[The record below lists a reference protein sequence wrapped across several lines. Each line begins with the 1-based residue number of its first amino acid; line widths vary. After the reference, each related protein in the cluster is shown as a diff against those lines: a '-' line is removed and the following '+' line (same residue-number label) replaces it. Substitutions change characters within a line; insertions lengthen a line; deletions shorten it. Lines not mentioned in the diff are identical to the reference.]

1 MDFNA
6 LKTQLP
12 LMLLWVIKMWISLKR
27 GETESKIIFLVKEH
41 RKTATLKYDQLFGPE
56 LVRIEHYNHSKL

>member
-1 MDFNA
+1 
-6 LKTQLP
+6 
-12 LMLLWVIKMWISLKR
+12 MLLWVIKMWISLKR

-41 RKTATLKYDQLFGPE
+41 RKTATLKYDQLLGPE